1 MYNLGETFTMPRRF
15 NSIVYPHSR
24 ISRLPKSCQFIA
36 IIVRNMLSRSPKYK
50 FVFDGIASAH
60 NLTFFNDDRFKY
72 ASKRAIKAGGFDYD
86 IPLRLHQA
94 IWCADK
100 AMALSAESIF
110 VELGTGKGYVM
121 SGVLGSLE
129 FLKIDLKDKAFFLFD
144 TFESHA
150 TDFKSKQDVQL
161 GRNIYYAESFKSVE
175 ENFLEYENVR
185 LVKGKLPDTLDEI
198 SCEKIAFLHIDLNVP
213 EVEVDCL
220 KILWNKIVP
229 GGVVLIDDYA
239 YNGFEYTTKLFNN
252 IAGELGISIL
262 TTASGQGIIVK

>member
-1 MYNLGETFTMPRRF
+1 MAKSF
-15 NSIVYPHSR
+15 NSTVYPYSK

-36 IIVRNMLSRSPKYK
+36 LVVRNLLTRPPKYSYA
-50 FVFDGIASAH
+50 FDGIASAH
-60 NLTFFNDDRFKY
+60 NLHFFNDDRFKF
-72 ASKRAIKAGGFDYD
+72 ATKRAIKAGGFDYD

-100 AMALSAESIF
+100 AMNLPADSIF

-121 SGVLGSLE
+121 SGILGSLD
-129 FLKIDLKDKAFFLFD
+129 FLKIDLKDKAVYLFD

-150 TDFKSKQDVQL
+150 TDFKSEQNESL

-175 ENFLEYENVR
+175 ENFSEYKNVR
-185 LVKGKLPDTLDEI
+185 LVKGKLPETLETI
-198 SCEKIAFLHIDLNVP
+198 KFKKIAFLHIDLNAP
-213 EVEVDCL
+213 EIEIDCL
-220 KILWNKIVP
+220 KRLWDRILP

-252 IAGELGISIL
+252 IAREIGVSIL

>member
-1 MYNLGETFTMPRRF
+1 
-15 NSIVYPHSR
+15 
-24 ISRLPKSCQFIA
+24 
-36 IIVRNMLSRSPKYK
+36 
-50 FVFDGIASAH
+50 VFGI
-60 NLTFFNDDRFKY
+60 
-72 ASKRAIKAGGFDYD
+72 
-86 IPLRLHQA
+86 
-94 IWCADK
+94 
-100 AMALSAESIF
+100 
-110 VELGTGKGYVM
+110 
-121 SGVLGSLE
+121 LE